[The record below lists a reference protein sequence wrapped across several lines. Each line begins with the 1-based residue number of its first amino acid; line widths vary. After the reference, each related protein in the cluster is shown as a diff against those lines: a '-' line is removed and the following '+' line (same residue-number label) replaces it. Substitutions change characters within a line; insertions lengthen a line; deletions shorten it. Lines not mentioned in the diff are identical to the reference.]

1 MIKLRRFFIPYDK
14 MYSLYICLKIIL
26 VHKIFIII
34 LFLFPCI
41 LFAQVLEDSIIKD
54 VDSLYREDQF
64 YVGLTFNLL
73 TNKPGDFSQNGL
85 SAGLQ
90 FGFIRDFPI
99 NKRRNKAIGVGLG
112 LAIDTYNQDLFIDE
126 DASGSL
132 IYSILDDDAG
142 EDVNRFTVYTLEL
155 PLEYRWRTSTPDK
168 YAFWRI
174 YAGIKVGYILSFN
187 TTFEDDNADVLIKD
201 LSPINRLQYGPSL
214 SFGYSTFNFQA
225 YYGLNSIFND
235 NAIVENETIDLQ
247 VLRLGLVF
255 YFL

>member
-1 MIKLRRFFIPYDK
+1 MFRFF
-14 MYSLYICLKIIL
+14 
-26 VHKIFIII
+26 FII
-34 LFLFPCI
+34 LFLLPYV
-41 LFAQVLEDSIIKD
+41 LFAQVLEGDLTKD

-73 TNKPGDFSQNGL
+73 TNKPQDFSQNGL

-99 NKRRNKAIGVGLG
+99 NKRRNKAIGIGLG
-112 LAIDTYNQDLFIDE
+112 LAVDTYNQNLFINE
-126 DASGSL
+126 EGL
-132 IYSILDDDAG
+132 LTYSILDDDAG
-142 EDVNRFTVYTLEL
+142 KDVNRFTIYTLEF

-174 YAGIKVGYILSFN
+174 YAGIKLGYILSFN
-187 TTFEDDNADVLIKD
+187 TTFEDNDRDISVND

-214 SFGYSTFNFQA
+214 SFGYSTVNFQA
-225 YYGLNSIFND
+225 YYGINSIFND
-235 NAIVENETIDLQ
+235 DAIVDNETVDLQ
-247 VLRLGLVF
+247 VLRLGIVF